1 MSLSQQNQAKLK
13 KFKSLQFRS
22 TTMFLVKVLKGII
35 DDDFN
40 RYDNILKQVTCEM
53 YEKNGMRMMTR
64 LLAELQMK
72 RDKSLALL
80 NKIETLL

>member
-13 KFKSLQFRS
+13 KFKSLQFPS
-22 TTMFLVKVLKGII
+22 TTMFLVRVLKGII

-64 LLAELQMK
+64 LQAELQMK